1 MRTDKKIL
9 IAFLLNAVFSIL
21 EFFGG
26 IFTGS
31 IAIISDAVHDF
42 GDAVSIGASYVLE
55 RKSRK
60 QPNGKYTYGYAR
72 FSVLGGVITTVIL
85 LVGSGIVIYNAVQ
98 RFMSPVALYYDG
110 MLIVAGVGFAV
121 NLLATYF
128 THGGHSINQKAVN
141 LHMLEDV
148 LGWAVILIGALVMR
162 FTNFYLLD
170 PIMSILVAMFILFN
184 SVKNV
189 KEILD
194 IFLIKTP
201 KQVCLEE
208 LKAHVLQVDGV
219 VDAHHFHVWTTDGES
234 LYATLHVVAKE
245 YSPAIKNGVKNE
257 LHEHG
262 IAHVTVEM
270 ETPQEKCGEQEC
282 VVPESAGGHG
292 CHHHHGHGHG
302 HSHRHAHRHCYSHGG
317 QHTNEQHHGHEGHE
331 CTHEEHGNAQ
341 K

>member
-1 MRTDKKIL
+1 MKTDKKIF
-9 IAFLLNAVFSIL
+9 IAFLLNLVFSIL

-42 GDAVSIGASYVLE
+42 GDAASIGASYLLE
-55 RKSRK
+55 RKSKK
-60 QPNGKYTYGYAR
+60 QPNEKYTYGYAR

-85 LVGSGIVIYNAVQ
+85 LVGSGVVIYNAVQ
-98 RFMSPVALYYDG
+98 RFINPVPLDYNG
-110 MLIVAGVGFAV
+110 MLIVAGVGFIV

-162 FTNFYLLD
+162 FTNFYILD
-170 PIMSILVAMFILFN
+170 PIMSILVAVFILFN
-184 SVKNV
+184 AVKNL

-201 KQVCLEE
+201 KQVCLDE
-208 LKAHVLQVDGV
+208 LKSHILHVDGV
-219 VDAHHFHVWTTDGES
+219 ADVHHFHIWTTDGES
-234 LYATLHVVAKE
+234 LYATLHVVAKDYCPE
-245 YSPAIKNGVKNE
+245 IKKGVKAE
-257 LHEHG
+257 LFEHG

-270 ETPQEKCGEQEC
+270 ETTDEDCGEKVC
-282 VVPESAGGHG
+282 VTPEREGGHH
-292 CHHHHGHGHG
+292 CHHGHGHHG
-302 HSHRHAHRHCYSHGG
+302 HSHS
-317 QHTNEQHHGHEGHE
+317 HHGHH
-331 CTHEEHGNAQ
+331 H
-341 K
+341 